1 MRLCGSS
8 ASLAFLSL
16 CPPLAGVSLIK
27 SNEKTEEPVGQLEHI
42 EAIEKRLWNAADT
55 LRANSSLACKDFV
68 AVQVKIEPVDATQFI
83 QKSYEMPHESCAQSA
98 LLGAI
103 HV

>member
-1 MRLCGSS
+1 M
-8 ASLAFLSL
+8 
-16 CPPLAGVSLIK
+16 
-27 SNEKTEEPVGQLEHI
+27 GQLEHI
-42 EAIEKRLWNAADT
+42 EAIEKRLWNAVDT

-68 AVQVKIEPVDATQFI
+68 AVLVKIEPVGATQFI
-83 QKSYEMPHESCAQSA
+83 QKAYEMPHESYAQTV

>member
-1 MRLCGSS
+1 M
-8 ASLAFLSL
+8 
-16 CPPLAGVSLIK
+16 
-27 SNEKTEEPVGQLEHI
+27 GQLEHI
-42 EAIEKRLWNAADT
+42 EAIEKRLWNAVDT
-55 LRANSSLACKDFV
+55 LRANFSIACKDFV

-83 QKSYEMPHESCAQSA
+83 QKAYDISLESYAQSV